1 MWGEPAEDTR
11 LLRNSRVQAWLF
23 LALTVVAFGGAFAL
37 LTVAANAGL
46 YVVRP
51 IAQLARGTFDYL
63 DAVFLVVWARIFQ
76 LMSMNDGLHYQLKL
90 RKAHPSRSRASD
102 VVGFAGFSI
111 VAILWG
117 VLAVHTVFAARAVD
131 PAYVNRL
138 PPGVPAASLQH
149 GVVEVTTT
157 YFVSVGLVLV
167 LNVIARLFN
176 PIDFNEYER
185 YARRILHI
193 LHLSPRKPVR

>member
-1 MWGEPAEDTR
+1 MRVEPAEDTR
-11 LLRNSRVQAWLF
+11 LLRNSRVQVWLF
-23 LALTVVAFGGAFAL
+23 LALTVVAFGGACAL
-37 LTVAANAGL
+37 LIVATYAGL
-46 YVVRP
+46 YVVHP
-51 IAQLARGTFDYL
+51 IGQLARGTFDYL
-63 DAVFLVVWARIFQ
+63 DAIFLLMWAWTFQ
-76 LMSMNDGLHYQLKL
+76 SLSMHDGLHYHFQL

-102 VVGFAGFSI
+102 VAVFVGFPI

-138 PPGVPAASLQH
+138 PFGVPADSLQH

-157 YFVSVGLVLV
+157 YFVLVGLVLV
-167 LNVIARLFN
+167 FNVIARLFN

-185 YARRILHI
+185 YAHRILQ
-193 LHLSPRKPVR
+193 HLPRRFVR